1 MDNYPSNVRQA
12 ELLEG
17 ALTGLDLAAERALIA
32 SASRLA
38 PPRPATLPD
47 LHRPLS
53 SGSRCVCSMHVVPWV
68 PCGLLTALMPFLIMF
83 WSPGTKIACSCV
95 SAMSLGSNHRADW
108 CLMPISVPLLQPQSV
123 SLCSSVMPP
132 VHS

>member
-1 MDNYPSNVRQA
+1 MCDVQGYVMDGYPSNVRQA

-53 SGSRCVCSMHVVPWV
+53 SGS
-68 PCGLLTALMPFLIMF
+68 I
-83 WSPGTKIACSCV
+83 V
-95 SAMSLGSNHRADW
+95 SAVCMLFLGSHVA
-108 CLMPISVPLLQPQSV
+108 SSQP
-123 SLCSSVMPP
+123 
-132 VHS
+132 